1 MGKVFLYTS
10 ILNTMPAEADP
21 KETEIQEDKEVE
33 ETKEENK
40 ETAESSAQ
48 HKASR
53 GEKKFKKSLVKMGLK
68 QCTGINR
75 VTLKTSKNFVL
86 HIDDPDILK
95 STDNAY
101 VIFGECKMFDYGQN
115 FAADKASA
123 FQKPDVAQPTE
134 IATDKPEVK
143 VEEEGD
149 DNEDEDAGDI
159 AEESINALMEYASCS
174 RAKAIKGLKETNGDV
189 VEAITL
195 VS

>member
-1 MGKVFLYTS
+1 MGKLFRKN
-10 ILNTMPAEADP
+10 NTKMT
-21 KETEIQEDKEVE
+21 ETEETTIQEEKQVE
-33 ETKEENK
+33 EPQTEQTGEA
-40 ETAESSAQ
+40 TQ

-53 GEKKFKKSLVKMGLK
+53 GEKKFKKSLTKLGMK
-68 QCTGINR
+68 QVTGINR

-86 HIDDPDILK
+86 YIEDPDILK

-123 FQKPDVAQPTE
+123 FEKPDVAQPTE
-134 IATDKPEVK
+134 VPTDKPEDK
-143 VEEEGD
+143 VEDEGEAD
-149 DNEDEDAGDI
+149 DEDAGDI
-159 AEESINALMEYASCS
+159 AEESINTLMEYANCS
-174 RAKAIKGLKETNGDV
+174 RAKAIKGLKKTGGDV

>member
-1 MGKVFLYTS
+1 MGKVLS
-10 ILNTMPAEADP
+10 NTYP
-21 KETEIQEDKEVE
+21 KMTETDKQDTQITEEKEIVE
-33 ETKEENK
+33 NKAEENTT
-40 ETAESSAQ
+40 EASAQ

-68 QCTGINR
+68 EVSGINR

-86 HIDDPDILK
+86 YIEDPDILK
-95 STDNAY
+95 SSDNAY

-123 FQKPDVAQPTE
+123 YQNPVEAQQE
-134 IATDKPEVK
+134 DA
-143 VEEEGD
+143 GD
-149 DNEDEDAGDI
+149 AGDEDAGDI
-159 AEESINALMEYASCS
+159 PEESINTLMEYANCS
-174 RAKAIKGLKETNGDV
+174 RAKAIKGLKKTNGDV

>member
-1 MGKVFLYTS
+1 MGIT
-10 ILNTMPAEADP
+10 
-21 KETEIQEDKEVE
+21 EDKEIV
-33 ETKEENK
+33 ENK
-40 ETAESSAQ
+40 EEEDNAEASAQ

-53 GEKKFKKSLVKMGLK
+53 GEKKFKKSLTKLGMK
-68 QCTGINR
+68 QVTGINR

-86 HIDDPDILK
+86 YIEDPDILE

-134 IATDKPEVK
+134 IATDKPEAK
-143 VEEEGD
+143 VEDEGEAD
-149 DNEDEDAGDI
+149 DEDAGDI
-159 AEESINALMEYASCS
+159 AEESINTLMECANCS
-174 RAKAIKGLKETNGDV
+174 RAKAIKGLKKTGGDV

>member
-1 MGKVFLYTS
+1 MGKVLS
-10 ILNTMPAEADP
+10 NTYP
-21 KETEIQEDKEVE
+21 KMTETDKQDTQITEEKEIVE
-33 ETKEENK
+33 NKAEENTT
-40 ETAESSAQ
+40 EASAQ

-68 QCTGINR
+68 EVSGINR

-86 HIDDPDILK
+86 YIEDPDILK
-95 STDNAY
+95 SGDNAY

-123 FQKPDVAQPTE
+123 YQNPVEAQQKDAEV
-134 IATDKPEVK
+134 KPEVK
-143 VEEEGD
+143 VEEDAGD
-149 DNEDEDAGDI
+149 AGDEDAGDI
-159 AEESINALMEYASCS
+159 PEESINTLMEYANCS
-174 RAKAIKGLKETNGDV
+174 RAKAIKGLKKTNGDV